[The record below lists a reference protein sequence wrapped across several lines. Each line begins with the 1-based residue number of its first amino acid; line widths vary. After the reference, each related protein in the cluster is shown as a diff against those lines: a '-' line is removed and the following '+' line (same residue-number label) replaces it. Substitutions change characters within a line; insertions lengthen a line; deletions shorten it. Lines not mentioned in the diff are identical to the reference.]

1 MRDLDY
7 KEAYVFGVINRFLVS
22 EQDLEEIVREMEKK
36 EVDKSSDEDDDENQ
50 ESDGGQE
57 SNLISFRQENDSL

>member
-1 MRDLDY
+1 
-7 KEAYVFGVINRFLVS
+7 
-22 EQDLEEIVREMEKK
+22 MEKK

-57 SNLISFRQENDSL
+57 SNLISFRQENDSLQIQPNPTYRKPRKSILTVDFEKTTNMGN